1 MQKRMPWYFDAADYV
16 VDATGRV
23 RVGAFPNPKP
33 LNPKHTVSSLTL
45 VTVQTDY
52 GDCLSIHRPIH
63 AQHGTDTFRVTI
75 AVQRNLGDGR
85 EIEVRDTGRGA

>member
-23 RVGAFPNPKP
+23 RVGAFPNPP
-33 LNPKHTVSSLTL
+33 HTVLSLTL

-63 AQHGTDTFRVTI
+63 AQHGTDTFRATI
-75 AVQRNLGDGR
+75 AVQRNLGDGH